1 MATMLIN
8 YVVNKPNELESGYVN
23 IFGKEHPHP
32 NYLRTFGTV
41 AYVAERN
48 TKSKYESRSTK
59 CIMVGYAEDQAPD
72 CFTFFYM
79 KTRKIIPSRGMIW
92 TEGLN
97 CKESDAEIQEI
108 EDENET
114 EDLVFRPY
122 STTKQSNEE
131 NLTRDME
138 SGEATEEKIIP
149 SIDQLQNLLAVNE
162 SLEVVTIP
170 VTFERAVQESKWK
183 DAMI

>member
-1 MATMLIN
+1 
-8 YVVNKPNELESGYVN
+8 
-23 IFGKEHPHP
+23 
-32 NYLRTFGTV
+32 
-41 AYVAERN
+41 
-48 TKSKYESRSTK
+48 
-59 CIMVGYAEDQAPD
+59 MVGYAEDHAPD

-108 EDENET
+108 EDESET

-149 SIDQLQNLLAVNE
+149 SIDQQPNLLTVNE
-162 SLEVVTIP
+162 SLEAVTVP

-183 DAMI
+183 DAMIKEFIAIVTVLDRCTDSSPIADNDTTPSGPLVMLSIIHLASTTPYRFSYNTSKE